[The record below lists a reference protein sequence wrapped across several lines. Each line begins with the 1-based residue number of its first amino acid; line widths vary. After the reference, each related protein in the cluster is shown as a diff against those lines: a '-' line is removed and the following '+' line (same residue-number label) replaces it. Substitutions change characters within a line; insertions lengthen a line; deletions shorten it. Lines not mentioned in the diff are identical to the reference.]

1 MPPVGKNPKMA
12 RDAKDNG
19 RWKGGKSS
27 DYRRK
32 VTGAKKG
39 ELVHH
44 KDGNKKHNTKDNF
57 QVLKPKNGISAT
69 GMHNKKHPEKGR
81 KKKSK

>member
-12 RDAKDNG
+12 RWAKKNPK
-19 RWKGGKSS
+19 WKGGKSS
-27 DYRRK
+27 DYRRR

-44 KDGNKKHNTKDNF
+44 KNKNKADNKKSNF
-57 QVLKPKNGISAT
+57 VVLKPTKTKTAIGV
-69 GMHNKKHPEKGR
+69 HNTRHPEKGR
-81 KKKSK
+81 K